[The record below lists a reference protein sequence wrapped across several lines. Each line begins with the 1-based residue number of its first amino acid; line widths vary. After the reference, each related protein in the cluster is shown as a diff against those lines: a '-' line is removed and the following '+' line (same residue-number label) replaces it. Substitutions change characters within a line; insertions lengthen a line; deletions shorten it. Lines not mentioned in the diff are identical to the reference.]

1 MAKSLNNSAK
11 DGLLNYIKDNVT
23 QLCVCNAEPTTRA
36 EAITTY
42 NIESV
47 SMTSADITLSTS
59 GSNRKLTTTEKDLT
73 LTGTDTCTHIALVSL
88 TELLSVTTT
97 ASTLIAN
104 DFTVAAFDIEVVDP

>member
-1 MAKSLNNSAK
+1 MAKSINNSAK

-23 QLCVCNAEPTTRA
+23 QLCVCNAEPTTRT

-47 SMTSADITLSTS
+47 TITSTDVTLSTS
-59 GSNRKLTTTEKDLT
+59 GANRKATIAEQDLT
-73 LTGTDTCTHIALVSL
+73 LTGSDTCTHIALVSL

-97 ASTLIAN
+97 TSTLIAN